1 MKKIDLRSDTVTRP
15 TPAMWEAMAHAELGD
30 DVWGDDPTVN
40 RLQEVAAAKLNK
52 EAALFMPSGTMA
64 NLTAA
69 MSHCQRGDELI
80 MGNKSHTF
88 RWEAGGVAVAGGI
101 QPHLLPNKSDGTLEL
116 DEIRA
121 AIRAD
126 NIHFPR
132 SRAIFLENTHNNCG
146 GVAIPPE
153 YFAQVRQIADQH
165 QLKLHLDGARL
176 FNASVALNRPVTDF
190 TQYADSV
197 MCCLSKGLCAPIG
210 SILAGSQ
217 EFIYYARRTRKL
229 LGGGMRQ
236 VGILAAAG
244 LVALDEMVDRLAED
258 HAKARILENELSK
271 LPGIETPGMDMDPHA
286 VRTNMVFFRLLDEV
300 PMDAGSFT
308 HRLEQE
314 FGVQIGQVAGRL
326 FRMVTHYWV
335 KPEDVS
341 VVVEAFRSVLV
352 SADAAVA

>member
-15 TPAMWEAMAHAELGD
+15 TPAMWEAMMHAELGD

-40 RLQEVAAAKLNK
+40 RLQEVAAEKLNK

-80 MGNKSHTF
+80 MGDKSHTF

-101 QPHLLPNKSDGTLEL
+101 QPHLLPNNPDGTLDL
-116 DEIRA
+116 DAIRG

-132 SRAIFLENTHNNCG
+132 SHAIFLENTHNNCG

-153 YFAQVRQIADQH
+153 YFASVREIADQNG
-165 QLKLHLDGARL
+165 LMVHLDGARI
-176 FNASVALNRPVTDF
+176 FNACAALKRPVTDF

-197 MCCLSKGLCAPIG
+197 MFCLSKGLCAPVG
-210 SILAGSQ
+210 SILAGSRD
-217 EFIYYARRTRKL
+217 FIYRAKRTRKL

-244 LVALDEMVDRLAED
+244 LIALEQMVDRLVED
-258 HAKARILENELSK
+258 HTIARTIEAELTK
-271 LPGIETPGMDMDPHA
+271 LPGLQVPGMSMDPNA

-300 PMDAGSFT
+300 PIEAGDFIA
-308 HRLEQE
+308 RLEQE
-314 FGVQIGQVAGRL
+314 FGVQIGCVAGRL
-326 FRMVTHYWV
+326 FRLVTHYWV
-335 KPEDVS
+335 KAEDVS
-341 VVVEAFRSVLV
+341 MISSAFRSVLE
-352 SADAAVA
+352 SAGP